1 MSMDDDFNPPAPAG
15 VAQTLAPGLRCIL
28 APNASPMTWHG
39 TNTYIV
45 GQGRV
50 ALIDPGPDIPAH
62 LAAILAATRGE
73 KIEAILVTHS
83 HTDHSALAAALAK
96 ISGAPVLAY
105 GDSQSGRSQVMRDLA
120 RRDVTAGS
128 LIGGGEGVDTEFAPQ
143 QILRDGEVIH
153 GPDWSLTALWTP
165 GHMANHL
172 CFAWMD
178 VLFSGDHVM
187 GWASSLVSPP
197 DGDLSQ
203 FMASCARLEQR
214 NDRIYYAGHGA
225 PVTDPAGR
233 IKWLISHR
241 KMRESQI
248 LARLGDEKSTAPAKH
263 TKHTARSLS
272 AQIYTDTP
280 AALLVA
286 AERNVFAHL
295 IDLAGRGLVA
305 TDEPLSLNSKFSRL

>member
-1 MSMDDDFNPPAPAG
+1 MSMADDFNPPAG
-15 VAQTLAPGLRCIL
+15 VAQTLAPGLRRIL
-28 APNASPMTWHG
+28 APNASPMTWRG

-50 ALIDPGPDIPAH
+50 ALIDPGPNMPAH

-83 HTDHSALAAALAK
+83 HIDHSELARPLAK

-120 RRDVTAGS
+120 QRGAV
-128 LIGGGEGVDTEFAPQ
+128 GGGEGIDAGFKPD
-143 QILRDGEVIH
+143 QILREGETVH
-153 GPDWSLTALWTP
+153 GPDWKLTALWTP

-172 CFAWMD
+172 CFIWNDA
-178 VLFSGDHVM
+178 LFSGDHVM

-203 FMASCARLEQR
+203 FMASCARLERR
-214 NDRIYYAGHGA
+214 NDRIYYPGHGA
-225 PVTDPAGR
+225 PITDPAGR
-233 IKWLISHR
+233 IKWLILHR

-248 LARLGDEKSTAPAKH
+248 LARMGEKSGAKSTAK
-263 TKHTARSLS
+263 SLS

-280 AALLVA
+280 APLLIA

-295 IDLAGRGLVA
+295 IDLTGRGLVA
-305 TDEPLSLNSKFSRL
+305 TNAPLSLNSKFSLF